1 MNGKEYEFNF
11 DLNYRKGDI
20 GLRGKISSDS
30 GEERSPEIVCY
41 QRSDNR
47 GEFCFTVA
55 FFEKTKEGYDLRT
68 VGTRLIDAFAEGVID
83 NNLFIDAIKYFHKIL
98 DAINS
103 IEKVAKEVW

>member
-20 GLRGKISSDS
+20 GLRGKISSN
-30 GEERSPEIVCY
+30 EEQSPEIVCY
-41 QRSDNR
+41 QRSDSGR
-47 GEFCFTVA
+47 ESCYTLA

-68 VGTRLIDAFAEGVID
+68 VGTRLIDAFADGIID

-98 DAINS
+98 DAVNS
-103 IEKVAKEVW
+103 LEKIAKEVW

>member
-20 GLRGKISSDS
+20 GLRGKISS
-30 GEERSPEIVCY
+30 GEEISPEIVCY
-41 QRSDNR
+41 QRSDSGR
-47 GEFCFTVA
+47 ESCYTLA

-68 VGTRLIDAFAEGVID
+68 VGTRLIDAFADGVID
-83 NNLFIDAIKYFHKIL
+83 NNLFIDAIKYFHKVL

-103 IEKVAKEVW
+103 LEKTAKETW